1 MASPAMLY
9 ERRKNMSKARPKQKE
24 MDRLT
29 RTEMERAI
37 YEANLGTED
46 EKIARMYFVEK
57 LPQIEIGME
66 LMLDRKTVGAR
77 LKKIEERIQRVL
89 GGE

>member
-1 MASPAMLY
+1 
-9 ERRKNMSKARPKQKE
+9 

>member
-1 MASPAMLY
+1 
-9 ERRKNMSKARPKQKE
+9 MSKARPKQKE
-24 MDRLT
+24 MDRMT
-29 RTEMERAI
+29 RTEMERAF

>member
-1 MASPAMLY
+1 
-9 ERRKNMSKARPKQKE
+9 MSKARPKQKE

-29 RTEMERAI
+29 RTEMEKAI

>member
-1 MASPAMLY
+1 
-9 ERRKNMSKARPKQKE
+9 MSKARPKQKE

>member
-1 MASPAMLY
+1 
-9 ERRKNMSKARPKQKE
+9 MSKARPKQKE

-77 LKKIEERIQRVL
+77 LKKIEESIQRVL